1 MITNLVRLVKK
12 HLGDDVICRFINDMI
27 EESKYW
33 SEAIKTEFKE
43 NFVMTNKDNENI
55 KNASECWIF
64 SKPSADNNVKVR
76 DHCHITWKYRPAAHR
91 NCNLTSNWISIMFH
105 ELKIMIYILLCKEL
119 ISLVLEKCYTKWIRI
134 FICFSL
140 GNKLVFNDRFQFL
153 RFSLNSL
160 VRNLEESHF
169 KYTSQKVIK
178 DLSELI
184 KQ

>member
-1 MITNLVRLVKK
+1 
-12 HLGDDVICRFINDMI
+12 MI

-33 SEAIKTEFKE
+33 SEAIKTEFKK
-43 NFVMTNKDNENI
+43 NLVMTNKDNENI

-64 SKPSADNNVKVR
+64 GKPSVDSNVKVR
-76 DHCHITWKYRPAAHR
+76 DHCHKTWKYRPVAHR

-119 ISLVLEKCYTKWIRI
+119 IGLVLEKCCIKWIRI
-134 FICFSL
+134 FISFSL
-140 GNKLVFNDRFQFL
+140 GNKLVFNDRFQLL
-153 RFSLNSL
+153 RFSLDSL
-160 VRNLEESHF
+160 VKNLEESHF
-169 KYTSQKVIK
+169 KYTSQKFIK